1 MKDVMIRMIRW
12 YQKYLSPLK
21 RRTHCIFIPTCSNYA
36 VEALTKY
43 GVLKGGWL
51 TIKRLIRC
59 NPFNRH
65 GGYDPVP

>member
-1 MKDVMIRMIRW
+1 MKYVMIRMIRW

-21 RRTHCIFIPTCSNYA
+21 VRTHCIFIPTCSNYA
-36 VEALTKY
+36 VEAISKY
-43 GVLKGGWL
+43 GALKGGFL
-51 TIKRLIRC
+51 TLKRLLRC